1 MNIYEEDNIKTIAD
15 LNTAKATIKHDLML
29 LPDLQGS
36 IPRSVDENY
45 LTVVFTVPT
54 NIEDPTVQDIC
65 SINLVDYAQVVL
77 AELSLKGTIISGLAT
92 DTRKYNDIHDLINQM
107 MTVFTDKT
115 YVVTIESVRWGE
127 AKPEQL
133 TVKANHPMQAMAI
146 ALNELIDEVY
156 GDIPD
161 TWHPDSID
169 SLLKHSMSAGVKTVV
184 TLSSDKRY
192 SVMSVEALKYD
203 IEVDDQDLPASITF
217 KVSIDQLLA
226 MTNLMDHIH
235 TDEGVSEAD
244 VRGQLIKWKNEGFE
258 FIPS

>member
-1 MNIYEEDNIKTIAD
+1 MNIYEEADLKTITD
-15 LNTAKATIKHDLML
+15 LNTDKQTTKHDLML

-36 IPRSVDENY
+36 IPCSVDENY

-54 NIEDPTVQDIC
+54 GVGHPTVQDIC
-65 SINLVDYAQVVL
+65 GIHLVDYAQVVL
-77 AELSLKGTIISGLAT
+77 AELSLEGTIIGGFAA

-107 MTVFTDKT
+107 MAVFTDKT
-115 YVVTIESVRWGE
+115 YLVTMESVRWGE

-133 TVKANHPMQAMAI
+133 KVVANHPMQAIAI

-156 GDIPD
+156 GDVPD

-184 TLSSDKRY
+184 TLSQDKRY
-192 SVMSVEALKYD
+192 SVMSVEALKED
-203 IEVDDQDLPASITF
+203 MPTAPQSLPASISF

-226 MTNLMDHIH
+226 MPNLMDHIQ
-235 TDEGVSEAD
+235 TDEGVSESD
-244 VRGQLIKWKNEGFE
+244 VRGQLIKWKNEGLE